1 MCDFYV
7 DGGTK
12 ILWLVVILEEDQIRS
27 RHICKPW
34 SHIDVNSVTF
44 SLYSEVGH
52 WSIGMMMV
60 IVVSLPSPLKQ
71 TYYMK
76 TRTSNNY
83 NYFLLFVF
91 FTLTNTEDV
100 RAELVFINIY

>member
-44 SLYSEVGH
+44 SLL
-52 WSIGMMMV
+52 WSGTLINRDDDGD
-60 IVVSLPSPLKQ
+60 SCFSAFSSQ
-71 TYYMK
+71 T
-76 TRTSNNY
+76 N
-83 NYFLLFVF
+83 LLY
-91 FTLTNTEDV
+91 ED
-100 RAELVFINIY
+100 